1 MYLYFIVMAV
11 VFVVSCVCFFIYID
25 SKDMSIN
32 DFDAID
38 YVVIITALSMVSAL
52 WAIVLPILILTLIS
66 FLIFSRLRKKISIK
80 INLTK

>member
-1 MYLYFIVMAV
+1 MYLYFIVMGV
-11 VFVVSCVCFFIYID
+11 VFVVSCVCFFVYAD
-25 SKDMSIN
+25 TKKRGIN
-32 DFDAID
+32 DFDVTD